1 MSMELVGNIA
11 VWLSLGVLGV
21 FFFIMIVIIYLV
33 IESIPEI
40 RNEVRSELSTIIKER
55 IRAENEELSNNSP
68 ENALEDTA
76 EMSMAEKAE
85 ENNITELDGSDKTNS
100 MDSINE
106 SQHANTEDEQQE
118 IYTETHTDIPRS
130 IPMIRPV
137 PLVCPNVPPMPRPR
151 HKRQDLLSESTQ
163 TLLVEDSKNI

>member
-1 MSMELVGNIA
+1 MELVGNIA

-106 SQHANTEDEQQE
+106 SQRKH
-118 IYTETHTDIPRS
+118 RG
-130 IPMIRPV
+130 
-137 PLVCPNVPPMPRPR
+137 
-151 HKRQDLLSESTQ
+151 
-163 TLLVEDSKNI
+163 